1 MFEVLPAQVHV
12 PEEQGHA
19 HLFLAQYHLKRRKFS
34 DAEAHA
40 HKCTEFL
47 DVSCIT
53 TSLSYTHTHTH
64 THSQDEG
71 GGKVGDG
78 RGAET
83 KVNLRICR
91 KVTQSD

>member
-1 MFEVLPAQVHV
+1 M

-47 DVSCIT
+47 DVSYHHI
-53 TSLSYTHTHTH
+53 SLSLSHTH

-91 KVTQSD
+91 EVTRSD